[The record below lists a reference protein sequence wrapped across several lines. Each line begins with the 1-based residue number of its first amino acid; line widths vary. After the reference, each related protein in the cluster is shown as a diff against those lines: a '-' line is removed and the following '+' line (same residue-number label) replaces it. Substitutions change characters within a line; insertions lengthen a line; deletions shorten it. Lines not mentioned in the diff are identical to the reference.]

1 MQNLVSS
8 LNAENKMH
16 SRTPLLILL
25 REAVDAQTP
34 KLLKVILDGALRSL
48 IWWAVILLMA
58 GAWNWTGIK
67 VPSNQSHSVNL

>member
-48 IWWAVILLMA
+48 IWL
-58 GAWNWTGIK
+58 GAISPRQGGWN
-67 VPSNQSHSVNL
+67 